1 MQESTELSCSAQAPA
16 LQTPASAAC
25 RLLAGQSH
33 SPYSWQLDPLGSG
46 HQLFLKEVA
55 LAGNIH
61 GSLKELSVGWVCT
74 LDGL

>member
-1 MQESTELSCSAQAPA
+1 MPRLQLCRPKPQRPA
-16 LQTPASAAC
+16 DSWRARATHLTAGSWT
-25 RLLAGQSH
+25 LLVLA
-33 SPYSWQLDPLGSG
+33 

>member
-1 MQESTELSCSAQAPA
+1 MPRLQLCRPQPQRPVDCWRARATHLAAGSWTLSV
-16 LQTPASAAC
+16 
-25 RLLAGQSH
+25 LA
-33 SPYSWQLDPLGSG
+33 

-61 GSLKELSVGWVCT
+61 GSLKELSVGCVCT

>member
-1 MQESTELSCSAQAPA
+1 MPRLQLCRPQPQRPVDRWRARATHLAAGSWTLSV
-16 LQTPASAAC
+16 
-25 RLLAGQSH
+25 LA
-33 SPYSWQLDPLGSG
+33 